1 MTTAG
6 AALVVGAASGIGL
19 ETAFTFAARG
29 TPVVVCADQNLEGAQ
44 AASEQSKSIATAK
57 EYQTLAVEVDVA
69 DIISVERMVEVI
81 ARPHEQPVTSF
92 TTSALQ
98 DLDRLH
104 DVNTKGMLNCL
115 THVMKIMMI
124 NEERF
129 VENRTSTAKRSVG
142 RGAIVNLVSTAGLYG
157 LQDSV
162 TYTASK
168 HAAIGVNRCAAL
180 EARPSRIRI
189 NALCPSF
196 ADTPMMER
204 GLRRAPELGDLI
216 TKAMPFG
223 RMATVEEVAEVAY
236 FLCSDAAS
244 FVNGHNMIVDSGASL
259 GT

>member
-29 TPVVVCADQNLEGAQ
+29 TPVVVFADQNLEGAQ

-57 EYQTLAVEVDVA
+57 EYQTLAFEVDVA
-69 DIISVERMVEVI
+69 DIISVERMVEAVVMQFGSI
-81 ARPHEQPVTSF
+81 SYFVN
-92 TTSALQ
+92 SA
-98 DLDRLH
+98 DRLH

-115 THVMKIMMI
+115 THVMKIMI
-124 NEERF
+124 NNEERF
-129 VENRTSTAKRSVG
+129 VENRAGSAKRSVG

-157 LQDSV
+157 LQNSV

-244 FVNGHNMIVDSGASL
+244 FVNGHNMIVDGGASL